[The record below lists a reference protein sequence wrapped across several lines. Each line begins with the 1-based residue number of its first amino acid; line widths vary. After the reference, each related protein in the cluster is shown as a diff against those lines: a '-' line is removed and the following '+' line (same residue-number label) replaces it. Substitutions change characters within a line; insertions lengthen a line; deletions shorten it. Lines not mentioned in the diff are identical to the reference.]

1 MESISQLL
9 AFSKKYLTER
19 IGESTKKILKEF
31 EENKEQIRN
40 EYLSVFNDLFLL
52 ADKQQQDEKKGK
64 VAYIHVFYLQS
75 ALLTGEMELQFS
87 IYDKLSY
94 LDPAEC
100 TDIWVP
106 ELFTKHFKEDMEW
119 FSKLAYQNI
128 VGFGYK
134 ELMEIRQRYYSL
146 YLLLM
151 EQFFLQESEQIT
163 MLESYKHMEKE
174 EKIQILFGGYMDK
187 ALQCWPPIP
196 VKFEEEK

>member
-19 IGESTKKILKEF
+19 IGESTEKILKEF
-31 EENKEQIRN
+31 EENKEQVRK
-40 EYLSVFNDLFLL
+40 EYLGVFHELFLM
-52 ADKQQQDEKKGK
+52 AAKKQQDEKKGK
-64 VAYIHVFYLQS
+64 ITYIHIFYLNS
-75 ALLTGEMELQFS
+75 ALLTGKMELQFS

-94 LDPAEC
+94 LDTADC
-100 TDIWVP
+100 TDVWVP
-106 ELFTKHFKEDMEW
+106 ELFTKHFEEDMEW
-119 FSKLAYQNI
+119 YSKLAYHNI

-151 EQFFLQESEQIT
+151 EQFFLQEAEQIT
-163 MLESYKHMEKE
+163 MLESYKQMDKE

-187 ALQCWPPIP
+187 AIQCWPPIQ